1 MVALSRLF
9 SFAIPAAKRHLA
21 WLVGVIGTV
30 ATAFATNLVTPVE
43 TYLSEKV
50 SPYYCE
56 YRQHDQKPIS
66 DESQFNILVSRLPG
80 DPWLSHRDRIT
91 RIFLR

>member
-30 ATAFATNLVTPVE
+30 AAAVATAFATNLGTPVNAHF
-43 TYLSEKV
+43 S
-50 SPYYCE
+50 
-56 YRQHDQKPIS
+56 
-66 DESQFNILVSRLPG
+66 
-80 DPWLSHRDRIT
+80 
-91 RIFLR
+91 